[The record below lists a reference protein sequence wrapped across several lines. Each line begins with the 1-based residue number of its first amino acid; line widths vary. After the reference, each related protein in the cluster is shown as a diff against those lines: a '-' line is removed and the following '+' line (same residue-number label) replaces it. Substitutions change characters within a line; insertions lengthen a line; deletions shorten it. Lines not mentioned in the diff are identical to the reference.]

1 MQAEAVYR
9 RLREL
14 IVAGE
19 YPPGE
24 RLTEATVGAAL
35 AAGRTPIR
43 EALRRLE
50 SDGLVR
56 GVGRGVVVRGYGTDE
71 LGHAYAV
78 RAALEAL
85 TARLAADRWKAGQV
99 APAALAALE
108 RDAGLLE
115 RVTADG
121 DLDRAIGLNRRFHR
135 GVAELAGNPVALE
148 TLDRLWDRI
157 VVSTRA
163 SLVPP
168 DRPDAVA
175 GEHRRLLEAIADG
188 DGAAAGRIAGDHVRA
203 TGTALE

>member
-14 IVAGE
+14 IVAGA

-24 RLTEATVGAAL
+24 RLTEASVSAAL

-56 GVGRGVVVRGYGTDE
+56 GVGRGVVVRGFGTDE
-71 LGHAYAV
+71 LGHAHAV
-78 RAALEAL
+78 RAALEQL
-85 TARLAADRWKAGQV
+85 TARLAADRRREGRI
-99 APAALAALE
+99 APAALTALE
-108 RDAGLLE
+108 RDAELLE

-121 DLDRAIGLNRRFHR
+121 DLDRAIELNRRFHR

-168 DRPDAVA
+168 ERPDAVA
-175 GEHRRLLEAIADG
+175 EEHRRLLRAIAAG
-188 DGAAAGRIAGDHVRA
+188 DAAAAGRVADEHARA
-203 TGTALE
+203 TGTVLE

>member
-1 MQAEAVYR
+1 MQAETVYR

-19 YPPGE
+19 YAPGE

-71 LGHAYAV
+71 LAHAYAV
-78 RAALEAL
+78 RAALETL
-85 TARLAADRWKAGQV
+85 TARLAADRWTAGLI
-99 APAALAALE
+99 APAALAGLE
-108 RDAGLLE
+108 RDAELLE

-121 DLDRAIGLNRRFHR
+121 DLDRAIELNRRFHR

-168 DRPDAVA
+168 ARPDAVA
-175 GEHRRLLEAIADG
+175 DEHRRLLRAITDG
-188 DGAAAGRIAGDHVRA
+188 DRAAAGRIADDHVRA

>member
-1 MQAEAVYR
+1 MQADAVYR

-24 RLTEATVGAAL
+24 RLTEASVTETLG
-35 AAGRTPIR
+35 AGRTPIR

-56 GVGRGVVVRGYGTDE
+56 GVGRGVVVRGFGTDE
-71 LGHAYAV
+71 LPHAYGV

-85 TARLAADRWKAGQV
+85 TAELAADRQRAGEI
-99 APAALAALE
+99 APAALTGLE
-108 RDAGLLE
+108 RDAELLE
-115 RVTADG
+115 RVTADR
-121 DLDRAIGLNRRFHR
+121 DLDRAIDLNRRFHR
-135 GVAELAGNPVALE
+135 GVAELGGNPVALG
-148 TLDRLWDRI
+148 TLDGLWDRI

-168 DRPDAVA
+168 ERPDAVA
-175 GEHRRLLEAIADG
+175 GEHRRLLRAIAAG
-188 DGAAAGRIAGDHVRA
+188 DRAEAGRIAGDHARA
-203 TGTALE
+203 TGTLLE

>member
-24 RLTEATVGAAL
+24 RLTEASVGAAL

-56 GVGRGVVVRGYGTDE
+56 GVGRGVVVRGFGTDE
-71 LGHAYAV
+71 LAHAYAV
-78 RAALEAL
+78 RAALETL
-85 TARLAADRWKAGQV
+85 TAELAADRQRSGHI
-99 APAALAALE
+99 APAALAALD
-108 RDAGLLE
+108 RDADALE
-115 RVTADG
+115 LVTAG
-121 DLDRAIGLNRRFHR
+121 RDLDRAVELNRRFHR

-168 DRPDAVA
+168 ERPDEVA
-175 GEHRRLLEAIADG
+175 DEHRRLLRAIREG
-188 DGAAAGRIAGDHVRA
+188 DRAAAGRIAGAHARA
-203 TGTALE
+203 TGAVVQ